1 MSLFSPTTLD
11 GLRAAAEEARAAG
24 DERAQQV
31 CGALV
36 EAVTLCD
43 RGQRERARGVI
54 DDAMAR
60 TTDPRLLFLG
70 YQFHFRCGRLDEA
83 EALIRRRLAV
93 APAESAEA
101 ARAWNNLGLL
111 LHFRGDRPGAEAM
124 LTRALELDRRI
135 GCAEGEARDLCN
147 LGLIPEAAGEL
158 ERAAG
163 LYQEALAVAE
173 RVGFLPVAASALAN
187 LGDIARARG
196 RPGEARGLWERAVEL
211 FWKLGDRERREE
223 FSAKLA
229 GLGPDAVGGNR
240 DNEGP

>member
-1 MSLFSPTTLD
+1 VEEGEGVSLFSPATLD

-24 DERAQQV
+24 DEEAQRV
-31 CGALV
+31 CETV
-36 EAVTLCD
+36 FEAVSLCD
-43 RGQRERARGVI
+43 GDQRERARGVM

-60 TTDPRLLFLG
+60 TTDLRLLFLG

-83 EALIRRRLAV
+83 EALIRRRLEV

-111 LHFRGDRPGAEAM
+111 LHFRGDRAGAEAM
-124 LTRALELDRRI
+124 LTRALKMNRRI

-147 LGLIPEAAGEL
+147 LGLVPEAAGEL

-163 LYQEALAVAE
+163 LYKEALAVAE
-173 RVGFLPVAASALAN
+173 RAGFLPVAASALAN
-187 LGDIARARG
+187 LGDIAHARG
-196 RPGEARGLWERAVEL
+196 ERGEARACWERAVGL
-211 FWKLGDRERREE
+211 FWKLGDSVHREE

-229 GLGPDAVGGNR
+229 GLEGGA
-240 DNEGP
+240 